1 MASWT
6 FVSANDAWTARI
18 SCSDLSLHV
27 PARNAERVDDLLY
40 FPSSNRFIAFR
51 LPDFIL
57 LSSQPSEQV
66 DALLGLPRPAVSR
79 DVFNALGL
87 ACNSIAK
94 PFKVFPGQLAER
106 QDLRPGR
113 NRRMRRSPIWRRVQ
127 IGVE

>member
-1 MASWT
+1 MR
-6 FVSANDAWTARI
+6 VSFPANNSYLAPIFA
-18 SCSDLSLHV
+18 
-27 PARNAERVDDLLY
+27 LLY

-57 LSSQPSEQV
+57 PASQPSEQG
-66 DALLGLPRPAVSR
+66 DALLGLSRPAVSR

-87 ACNSIAK
+87 ACNLIAK

-106 QDLRPGR
+106 EDLRPGR
-113 NRRMRRSPIWRRVQ
+113 NCGMRRNSIRGRVQ